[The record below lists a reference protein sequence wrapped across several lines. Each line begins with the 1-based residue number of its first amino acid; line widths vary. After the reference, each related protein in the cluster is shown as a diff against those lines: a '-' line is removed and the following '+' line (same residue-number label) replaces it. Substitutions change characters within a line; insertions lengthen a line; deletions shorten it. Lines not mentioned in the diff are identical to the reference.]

1 MRKITRLS
9 PLYSLQKRLLF
20 LPYFRF
26 YFHIKHSAFLFR
38 RRHCNFLIHDIPD
51 KGRFRFRH
59 SCHALYDHCRRI
71 GRKPSD
77 HSHRCRHILRPH
89 ILCRFHSRNCILHIL
104 RFRAHHICRIF
115 PNRDI
120 QNSLHSD
127 PVAHDIHGHRP
138 DSHCYCL
145 RWAQE
150 DCLPNPDYFLVPKN
164 SPGGYLPAR
173 TEPRS
178 LSVREFRVLPKT
190 PRFYRQ
196 LAPD

>member
-38 RRHCNFLIHDIPD
+38 RRHCIFLIHDIPD

-59 SCHALYDHCRRI
+59 SFHALYDHCRRI
-71 GRKPSD
+71 GRKPSA
-77 HSHRCRHILRPH
+77 HSHRRRHILRPH
-89 ILCRFHSRNCILHIL
+89 ILSRFHSRNRRILHMSL
-104 RFRAHHICRIF
+104 FRFYRICHEF
-115 PNRDI
+115 PNRDK

-150 DCLPNPDYFLVPKN
+150 DCLP
-164 SPGGYLPAR
+164 
-173 TEPRS
+173 
-178 LSVREFRVLPKT
+178 KT

-196 LAPD
+196 LSPD